1 MARINLYIC
10 SDENN
15 KITKTNLS
23 GLKPYTGVFRNEV
36 NVMTP
41 VFQIETTDN
50 LSGYNYAY
58 IEDFGRYYFVKDIK
72 AIRNGLWEFSLAV
85 DVLMS
90 YAAGILALPAV
101 IRRNENMFNL
111 YLNDSNY
118 MTLNY
123 SRIQTKAFPRG
134 FGDWNFILTT
144 TGSPTGIQQENGGN
158 G

>member
-1 MARINLYIC
+1 LASINLYIC

-15 KITKTNLS
+15 KITKSNLS
-23 GLKPYTGVFRNEV
+23 GLKQYTGVFRDEI

-58 IEDFGRYYFVKDIK
+58 IADFGRYYFVKDIK
-72 AIRNGLWEFSLAV
+72 AVRNGLWEFSLAV

-101 IRRNENMFNL
+101 IRRNAGLFNM

-123 SRIQTKAFPRG
+123 SRIQTKEFPHG
-134 FGDWNFILTT
+134 FGDWNFVLTT
-144 TGSPTGIQQENGGN
+144 VGKGGNNQGGN